1 MSSEESDFETLST
14 IGDTAEDI
22 ENLYANFKL
31 SSIDVDKWKLSAD
44 IVLINVLQR
53 IEEKLDILLYKNL

>member
-53 IEEKLDILLYKNL
+53 IEEKLDILLCKNL